1 MNKTPAV
8 RAAALLALL
17 FASPIFAAGFER
29 PAVDAAAPLA
39 AEIPAL
45 PAFGALQLPS
55 AIGALPAQNLTGDFS
70 GLERGLPAAAVSA
83 ALAQPPARTA
93 VVGQA
98 AAATAVPQAP
108 AGPAAESARAV
119 APAVAPKSVR
129 AAGQAEFRGQI
140 KAVQA
145 ALEGAGKPGAQAN
158 AAGGLDALFSG
169 SRPDPRRLANSR
181 FTVNDDGVLLRGRA
195 ASDYGRVKAIEAA
208 YKGKI
213 NFSETLGVM
222 DDAYAHAYAKISI
235 LQAVARG
242 RRTSANGVRLNQ
254 TLQRVDGIVSD
265 GGRRVAVATE
275 QVFFHH
281 AQNPASEI
289 AEGIRRVDDHLAKA
303 LGYFAPGGQAERQF
317 GRLDEVILGFDTRGY
332 PEIKAHLQDVAKKLA
347 ASSRRIR
354 FVYLD
359 EVAPVPQG
367 ARQTRDALNALIQH
381 HKDDP
386 GLSDLMGGI
395 IHSRY
400 TGLLLE
406 METLVHYYNAG
417 YQILQSGREFF
428 DAKGFYVTELDAVV
442 RSPEGKTILVEAKS
456 ARDSLPPEMVLS
468 DKVEYKMRGYQARRA
483 ELEAWIGRKIDE
495 VVFAMDVGFNL
506 SLQPYLLGQSRPL
519 AQKYG
524 FPTGFLFMNSP
535 RPGQRRR

>member
-8 RAAALLALL
+8 RAAALLAL
-17 FASPIFAAGFER
+17 FFVSPIFAAGFER
-29 PAVDAAAPLA
+29 PVTDAAAPLSA
-39 AEIPAL
+39 AITAL
-45 PAFGALQLPS
+45 PAFDALQLPS
-55 AIGALPAQNLTGDFS
+55 AIAALPEQNLTAVFS
-70 GLERGLPAAAVSA
+70 GLSRGIPA
-83 ALAQPPARTA
+83 ALARPIVRPVLA
-93 VVGQA
+93 GPA
-98 AAATAVPQAP
+98 AAATALPQAP
-108 AGPAAESARAV
+108 ASAAVGDARANAPASGRLAGPA
-119 APAVAPKSVR
+119 
-129 AAGQAEFRGQI
+129 GFRRQVKAI
-140 KAVQA
+140 KA
-145 ALEGAGKPGAQAN
+145 ALQNVGESGAQAN
-158 AAGGLDALFSG
+158 AVGGLDALFSG
-169 SRPDPRRLANSR
+169 SRPDPRRLQDAR

-195 ASDYGRVKAIEAA
+195 ASDYGRVKAIAAA

-213 NFSETLGVM
+213 DFSETLGVM

-254 TLQRVDGIVSD
+254 TLQRVDGIVND

-281 AQNPASEI
+281 AQNPQSEI

-303 LGYFAPGGQAERQF
+303 LGYFAPGGQADRQF
-317 GRLDEVILGFDTRGY
+317 GRLDEVVLGFDTRGY

-347 ASSRRIR
+347 QSSRHIR

-359 EVAPVPQG
+359 EAAPVPQG

-406 METLVHYYNAG
+406 METLAHYYNAG

-456 ARDSLPPEMVLS
+456 ARDSLPPQMVLS

-506 SLQPYLLGQSRPL
+506 NLQPYLLAQSRPL

-524 FPTGFLFMNSP
+524 YPTGFLFLNSP
-535 RPGQRRR
+535 RPGRRRR

>member
-8 RAAALLALL
+8 RAAALISLL

-29 PAVDAAAPLA
+29 PAVDAAAPVSVA
-39 AEIPAL
+39 IPAL
-45 PAFGALQLPS
+45 PAFDALQLPS
-55 AIGALPAQNLTGDFS
+55 AIGALPEQNLAGDFS
-70 GLERGLPAAAVSA
+70 GLARDLPAAALPA
-83 ALAQPPARTA
+83 ALSQPLTRPVA
-93 VVGQA
+93 GQA
-98 AAATAVPQAP
+98 VEAMAVPQTPASAAVSGARAIAS
-108 AGPAAESARAV
+108 AGPA
-119 APAVAPKSVR
+119 
-129 AAGQAEFRGQI
+129 EFRAQI
-140 KAVQA
+140 KDIKA
-145 ALEGAGKPGAQAN
+145 ALESAGKPGAQSN
-158 AAGGLDALFSG
+158 AAGGLNALFSG
-169 SRPDPRRLANSR
+169 GRPDQRRLANSR
-181 FTVNDDGVLLRGRA
+181 FTVNDDGVLLQGRA

-213 NFSETLGVM
+213 DFSETLGVM

-235 LQAVARG
+235 LQSVARG
-242 RRTSANGVRLNQ
+242 HGTSANGVRLNQ

-281 AQNPASEI
+281 AQNPRSEI

-303 LGYFAPGGQAERQF
+303 LGYFAPGGLADRQF
-317 GRLDEVILGFDTRGY
+317 GRLDEVVLGFDTRGY
-332 PEIKAHLQDVAKKLA
+332 PEIKAHLRDIAQKLA

-367 ARQTRDALNALIQH
+367 ARQTRDALNALIQR

-406 METLVHYYNAG
+406 LATLAHYHNAG

-456 ARDSLPPEMVLS
+456 ARDSLPPQMVLS
-468 DKVEYKMRGYQARRA
+468 DKVEYKLRGYQARRA

-495 VVFAMDVGFNL
+495 VVFAMDVGFNQY
-506 SLQPYLLGQSRPL
+506 LQPYLLGQSRPL
-519 AQKYG
+519 AEKYG
-524 FPTGFLFMNSP
+524 YPTGFLFMNSP
-535 RPGQRRR
+535 RPGQRRRR